1 MNETFFKTKFHY
13 MKKKLPFLV
22 MFLLLM
28 VAAGSKAFA
37 QKQEISGTVLN
48 AEGLPINLA
57 SIQVKGTK
65 RGSTSDEKGEF
76 KISATIGQELQ
87 VSSVGF
93 VTRLIK
99 VEKVTKLVITLTNAK
114 SDLGEVVVTAFG
126 ISRQKKAIGYAVQD
140 VSGEALAKVK
150 PTNIVNALSGKV
162 AGVQITNAT
171 GAVGGSARIV
181 IRGNSSFGQNEPLW
195 VVDGTPFINFSS
207 DMTAWGG
214 QDYGNGAL
222 DIDASNVETIT
233 VLKGA
238 NASALYGSRG
248 ANGVVLVTTKRG
260 SREKNKLGIDITS
273 SVSFDNAAIMPKWQ
287 DKYGGGRYGSEFD
300 WKTKQPTMS
309 YQDYS
314 KKYGYNFVDGWGGGV
329 NDGGPR
335 SWGPRMDIGLILDQF
350 TGKNQPWVSNPNN
363 VNEFYETGIT
373 NDHSIALSKGTDAGS
388 MRIFLA
394 GNDITGTTPNTDYTK
409 YTAGFSGDLKLSKRL
424 TAGINMTY
432 ANNHSDNLPSQ
443 GYDGGGDNTAGSFVF
458 FQRQVVMQPLKANWD
473 KLDAFGHPF
482 SYAAGEMNNP
492 YADAQN
498 NASRTRNRL
507 YGNVNMKY
515 KVSEWLSVL
524 GRLGTDYYNEDRKK
538 ILRSISYDGGG
549 TGKFW
554 QSQKYAQETNAD
566 LLLLF
571 NKKINENFRIDGTL
585 GGNYRVETG
594 HQMRMDV
601 NKLTVPDLFTV
612 ANVSGYPTI
621 SQYDSKKVTNSV
633 LGSVNL
639 SYKDYLF
646 LGVTG
651 RNDWSSALPKDNLS
665 FFYPS
670 ISAGFVFSDALKI
683 KSDFFTYG
691 KLRVGM
697 AEVGNDTGPYNS
709 GFTYSPV
716 GGGPWNGT
724 TMYYLPGQ
732 LPPVNLK
739 PENKSSMEAGFELK
753 FFKNRVGFDVTLY
766 DTKTTNQIMS
776 VDIATSTGYNSALIN
791 AGEIQNKGIELIL
804 NGTPIDNPKGFS
816 WDLTLNWAKNQNRV
830 NKLYADLQ
838 SLFISDMWASSVEAR
853 PGEAYGVIRGKGLLY
868 DDKGQLK
875 VGTNGLPLKQ
885 SQLLTY
891 GNITP
896 KWIGGIA
903 NTFSYKGW
911 SLYALIDGRYGGDI
925 ISGTKL
931 WGTGMGNLINT
942 LTNPFT
948 GATDAR
954 EVGILVPGVKPN
966 GTANDVRVSAADYWS
981 SIRGIPETVVMDGSY
996 IKLREVSIGYSLPKS
1011 LIGKLGIYS
1020 ANLAIYSR
1028 NVALLYISP
1037 ENDIH
1042 IDPETGFGT
1051 ANQGVGYEQMQIPTA
1066 RSLGIKLSVSF

>member
-1 MNETFFKTKFHY
+1 MNETFFKTKFPC

-22 MFLLLM
+22 MFMLLM
-28 VAAGSKAFA
+28 VTAGSKAFA
-37 QKQEISGTVLN
+37 QKQELSGIVLN
-48 AEGLPINLA
+48 AEGLPIKLA

-76 KISATIGQELQ
+76 KITANLGQELQ
-87 VSSVGF
+87 VSSIGF
-93 VTRLIK
+93 VTRSIK
-99 VEKVTKLVITLTNAK
+99 VEKVTKLVITLTNSK

-126 ISRQKKAIGYAVQD
+126 ISRQKKAVGYAVQD
-140 VSGEALAKVK
+140 VSGEALEKVK
-150 PTNIVNALSGKV
+150 PTNIVNALQGKV

-171 GAVGGSARIV
+171 GAVGSSSRIV

-207 DMTAWGG
+207 EMSAGGG

-222 DIDASNVETIT
+222 DLDPSNVESIT

-260 SREKNKLGIDITS
+260 SREKNKLGIDVTS
-273 SVSFDNAAIMPKWQ
+273 SVSFENAAIMPRWQ
-287 DKYGGGRYGSEFD
+287 DKYGGGRFGSEFE
-300 WKTKQPTMS
+300 WKKLQPTMS

-314 KKYGYNFVDGWGGGV
+314 KKYAYNYVDGYGSGI

-335 SWGPRMDIGLILDQF
+335 SWGPRMDIGLVLDQF
-350 TGKNQPWVSNPNN
+350 TGKNQAWVSNPNN

-373 NDHSIALSKGTDAGS
+373 NDHSIALSKGNEVGA
-388 MRIFLA
+388 MRMFLA

-409 YTAGFSGDLKLSKRL
+409 YTAGFSGDLNLSKRL

-443 GYDGGGDNTAGSFVF
+443 GYNGGGDNTAASFVF
-458 FQRQVVMQPLKANWD
+458 FQRQVVMPQLKANWD
-473 KLDAFGHPF
+473 KLDAFGRPYSF
-482 SYAAGEMNNP
+482 AQGEMNNP
-492 YADAQN
+492 YADAYN

-515 KVSEWLSVL
+515 KVTDWMSVL

-538 ILRSISYDGGG
+538 TLRSISYDGNG
-549 TGKFW
+549 TGTFW

-566 LLLLF
+566 LLLIF
-571 NKKINENFRIDGTL
+571 NKKINDDFRIDGTL
-585 GGNYRVETG
+585 GGNYRVETS
-594 HQMRMDV
+594 HQMRIGV

-670 ISAGFVFSDALKI
+670 ISTGFVFSDAFKI

-691 KLRVGM
+691 KLRVGV

-716 GGGPWNGT
+716 GGGSWNGT

-732 LPPVNLK
+732 MPPVNLK
-739 PENKSSMEAGFELK
+739 PENKSSVEAGFELK
-753 FFKNRVGFDVTLY
+753 FFKNRFGIDVTLY

-776 VDIATSTGYNSALIN
+776 VDIATSTGYTSALIN

-816 WDLTLNWAKNQNRV
+816 WDVSVNWAKNQNRV

-853 PGEAYGVIRGKGLLY
+853 PGEAYGVIRGKGLVY
-868 DDKGQLK
+868 NPKGQLM

-885 SQLLTY
+885 ANLVTY
-891 GNITP
+891 GNVTP
-896 KWIGGIA
+896 KWIGGIS

-925 ISGTKL
+925 MSGTKL
-931 WGTGMGNLINT
+931 WGTGMGTTINT
-942 LTNPFT
+942 LNNPFT
-948 GATDAR
+948 GTTDAR
-954 EVGILVPGVKPN
+954 ENGILVPGVKPD
-966 GTANDVRVSAADYWS
+966 GTANDVKVSAQDYWS
-981 SIRGIPETVVMDGSY
+981 SVRGIPETVMMDGSFV
-996 IKLREVSIGYSLPKS
+996 KLREVSLGYTFPKS
-1011 LIGKLGIYS
+1011 LIAKLGIHS
-1020 ANLAIYSR
+1020 ANLAFFVR
-1028 NVALLYISP
+1028 NLALLYLSP
-1037 ENDIH
+1037 ENDIR

-1051 ANQGVGYEQMQIPTA
+1051 GNQGVGYEQMQIPTA

>member
-1 MNETFFKTKFHY
+1 MNETFFKTKFHC

-28 VAAGSKAFA
+28 VTAGSKAFA
-37 QKQEISGTVLN
+37 QKQELSGIVLN
-48 AEGLPINLA
+48 AEGLPIKLA

-65 RGSTSDEKGEF
+65 RGSTSDEKGDF
-76 KISATIGQELQ
+76 KITANLGQELQ
-87 VSSVGF
+87 VSSIGF
-93 VTRLIK
+93 VTRSIK
-99 VEKVTKLVITLTNAK
+99 VEKVTKLVITLTNSK

-126 ISRQKKAIGYAVQD
+126 ISRQKKAVGYAVQD
-140 VSGEALAKVK
+140 VSGEALEKVK
-150 PTNIVNALSGKV
+150 PTNIVNALQGKV

-171 GAVGGSARIV
+171 GAVGSSSRIV

-207 DMTAWGG
+207 EMSAGGG

-222 DIDASNVETIT
+222 DLDPSNVESIT

-260 SREKNKLGIDITS
+260 SREKNKLGIDVTS
-273 SVSFDNAAIMPKWQ
+273 SVSFENAAIMPRWQ
-287 DKYGGGRYGSEFD
+287 DKYGGGRFGSEFE
-300 WKTKQPTMS
+300 WKKLQPTMS

-314 KKYGYNFVDGWGGGV
+314 KKYAYNYVDGYGSGI

-335 SWGPRMDIGLILDQF
+335 SWGPRMDIGLVLDQF
-350 TGKNQPWVSNPNN
+350 TGKNQAWVSNPNN

-373 NDHSIALSKGTDAGS
+373 NDHSIALSKGNEVGA
-388 MRIFLA
+388 MRMFLA

-409 YTAGFSGDLKLSKRL
+409 YTAGFSGDLNLSKRL

-443 GYDGGGDNTAGSFVF
+443 GYNGGGDNTAASFVF
-458 FQRQVVMQPLKANWD
+458 FQRQVVMPQLKANWD
-473 KLDAFGHPF
+473 KLDAFGRPYSF
-482 SYAAGEMNNP
+482 AQGEMNNP
-492 YADAQN
+492 YADAYN

-515 KVSEWLSVL
+515 KVTDWMSVL

-538 ILRSISYDGGG
+538 TLRSISYDGNG

-554 QSQKYAQETNAD
+554 QSQIYAQETNAD
-566 LLLLF
+566 LLLIF
-571 NKKINENFRIDGTL
+571 NKKINDDFRIDGTL
-585 GGNYRVETG
+585 GGNYRVETS
-594 HQMRMDV
+594 HQMRIGV

-670 ISAGFVFSDALKI
+670 ISTGFVFSDAFKI

-691 KLRVGM
+691 KLRVGV

-716 GGGPWNGT
+716 GGGSWNGT

-732 LPPVNLK
+732 MPPVNLK
-739 PENKSSMEAGFELK
+739 PENKSSVEAVFELK
-753 FFKNRVGFDVTLY
+753 FFKNRFGIDVTVY

-776 VDIATSTGYNSALIN
+776 VDIATSTGYTSALIN

-816 WDLTLNWAKNQNRV
+816 WDVSVNWAKNQNRV

-838 SLFISDMWASSVEAR
+838 SLFISSMWASSVEAR
-853 PGEAYGVIRGKGLLY
+853 PGEAYGVIRGKGLVY
-868 DDKGQLK
+868 NPKGQLM

-885 SQLLTY
+885 ANLVTY
-891 GNITP
+891 GNVTP
-896 KWIGGIA
+896 KWIGGIS

-925 ISGTKL
+925 MSGTKL
-931 WGTGMGNLINT
+931 WGTGMGTTINT
-942 LTNPFT
+942 LNNPFT
-948 GATDAR
+948 GTTDAR
-954 EVGILVPGVKPN
+954 ENGILVPGVKPD
-966 GTANDVRVSAADYWS
+966 GTANDVKVSAQDYWS
-981 SIRGIPETVVMDGSY
+981 NVRGIPETVMMDGSFV
-996 IKLREVSIGYSLPKS
+996 KLREVSLGYTFPKS
-1011 LIGKLGIYS
+1011 LIAKLGIHS
-1020 ANLAIYSR
+1020 ANLAFFVR
-1028 NVALLYISP
+1028 NLALLYLSP
-1037 ENDIH
+1037 ENDIR

-1051 ANQGVGYEQMQIPTA
+1051 GNQGVGYEQMQIPTA

>member
-1 MNETFFKTKFHY
+1 
-13 MKKKLPFLV
+13 MKKNLSFLV

-28 VAAGSKAFA
+28 VASGSNAFA
-37 QKQEISGTVLN
+37 QKQELSGTILN
-48 AEGLPINLA
+48 SDGLPIQFA
-57 SIQVKGTK
+57 SIQVKGTT
-65 RGSTSDEKGEF
+65 RGSTSNEKGEF
-76 KISATIGQELQ
+76 KITASPGEELQ
-87 VSSVGF
+87 VSSVGY
-93 VTRLIK
+93 VPRLIK
-99 VEKVTKLVITLTNAK
+99 VEKVTKLVITLTN
-114 SDLGEVVVTAFG
+114 SGNDLGEVVVTAFG

-140 VSGEALAKVK
+140 VSGESLAKVK

-222 DIDASNVETIT
+222 DLDPSNVETIT

-260 SREKNKLGIDITS
+260 SRDKNKLGIEFTS
-273 SVSFDNAAIMPKWQ
+273 SISIENAAIMPKWQ
-287 DKYGGGRYGSEFD
+287 DKYGGGRFGSEFE
-300 WKTKQPTMS
+300 WKKAQPSMS

-314 KKYGYNFVDGWGGGV
+314 KKYAYNYVDGFGNGV

-335 SWGPRMDIGLILDQF
+335 SWGPRMDIGLVLDQF

-363 VNEFYETGIT
+363 VNQFYETGIT
-373 NDHSIALSKGTDAGS
+373 NDHSIALTKGSEVGA

-394 GNDITGTTPNTDYTK
+394 VNDIKGTTPNTDYKK
-409 YTAGFSGDLKLSKRL
+409 YTSGFSGDLNLSKRL

-443 GYDGGGDNTAGSFVF
+443 GYDGGGDNTAASFVF
-458 FQRQVVMQPLKANWD
+458 FQRQVVMPPLKENWD
-473 KLDAFGHPF
+473 KLDAFGRPF
-482 SYAAGEMNNP
+482 SYAQGEMNNP

-515 KVSEWLSVL
+515 KMTDWLSVM

-566 LLLLF
+566 FLLIF
-571 NKKINENFRIDGTL
+571 NKKINDNFQIDGTL
-585 GGNYRVETG
+585 GGNYRVENS

-621 SQYDSKKVTNSV
+621 SQFDSKKVTNSA

-639 SYKDYLF
+639 SYKNFLF
-646 LGVTG
+646 LSVTG

-670 ISAGFVFSDALKI
+670 ISTGFVFSDAFNI
-683 KSDFFTYG
+683 KSDVLTYG
-691 KLRVGM
+691 KIRAGV

-709 GFTYSPV
+709 GFTYRPV

-732 LPPVNLK
+732 MPPVNLK
-739 PENKSSMEAGFELK
+739 PENKSSMEAGIELK
-753 FFKNRVGFDVTLY
+753 FFKNRFGIDLTVY

-776 VDIATSTGYNSALIN
+776 VDIATSTGYNNALIN
-791 AGEIQNKGIELIL
+791 AGEIQNKGIELVL
-804 NGTPIDNPKGFS
+804 NATPIDIPNGFS
-816 WDLTLNWAKNQNRV
+816 WDITLNWARNHNRV
-830 NKLYADLQ
+830 NALYADLQ

-853 PGEAYGVIRGKGLLY
+853 PGEPYGVIRGKGFVY
-868 DDKGQLK
+868 NDKGQLM

-885 SQLLTY
+885 AQLLTY

-896 KWIGGIA
+896 KWIGGISNSFA
-903 NTFSYKGW
+903 YKGW
-911 SLYALIDGRYGGDI
+911 SLYFLIDGRYGGDI

-931 WGTGMGNLINT
+931 WGTGMGNTINT
-942 LTNPFT
+942 LNDPFT

-954 EVGILVPGVKPN
+954 ETGILVPGVKPN
-966 GTANDVRVSAADYWS
+966 GTVNDIRVSAADYWS
-981 SIRGIPETVVMDGSY
+981 SVRGIPENVLMDGSY
-996 IKLREVSIGYSLPKS
+996 IKLREVNIGYTLPKS
-1011 LIGKLGIYS
+1011 LINKMGINS
-1020 ANLAIYSR
+1020 ANLSVYGR

-1051 ANQGVGYEQMQIPTA
+1051 GNQGVGYEQMQIPTA
-1066 RSLGIKLSVSF
+1066 RSLGIKLTVSF

>member
-1 MNETFFKTKFHY
+1 MNETFFKTKFHC

-28 VAAGSKAFA
+28 VTAGSKAFA
-37 QKQEISGTVLN
+37 QKQELSGIVLN
-48 AEGLPINLA
+48 AEGLPIKLA

-76 KISATIGQELQ
+76 KITANLGQELQ
-87 VSSVGF
+87 VSSIGF
-93 VTRLIK
+93 VTRSIK
-99 VEKVTKLVITLTNAK
+99 VEKVTKLVITLTNSK

-126 ISRQKKAIGYAVQD
+126 ISRQKKAVGYAVQD
-140 VSGEALAKVK
+140 VSGEALEKVK
-150 PTNIVNALSGKV
+150 PTNIVNALQGKV

-171 GAVGGSARIV
+171 GAVGSSSRIV

-207 DMTAWGG
+207 EMTAGGG

-222 DIDASNVETIT
+222 DLDPSNVESIT

-260 SREKNKLGIDITS
+260 SREKNKLGIDVTS
-273 SVSFDNAAIMPKWQ
+273 SVSFENAAIMPRWQ
-287 DKYGGGRYGSEFD
+287 DKYGGGQRGSEFD
-300 WKTKQPTMS
+300 WKKLQPTMS

-314 KKYGYNFVDGWGGGV
+314 KKYAYNYVDGYGSGI

-335 SWGPRMDIGLILDQF
+335 SWGPRMDIGLVLDQF
-350 TGKNQPWVSNPNN
+350 TGKNQAWVSNPNN

-373 NDHSIALSKGTDAGS
+373 NDHSIALSKGNEVGA
-388 MRIFLA
+388 MRMFLA

-409 YTAGFSGDLKLSKRL
+409 YTAGFSGDLNLSKRL

-443 GYDGGGDNTAGSFVF
+443 GYNGGGDNTAASFVF
-458 FQRQVVMQPLKANWD
+458 FQRQVVMPPLKANWD
-473 KLDAFGHPF
+473 KLDAFGRPYSF
-482 SYAAGEMNNP
+482 AQGEMNNP
-492 YADAQN
+492 YADAYN

-515 KVSEWLSVL
+515 KVTDWMSVL

-538 ILRSISYDGGG
+538 TLRSISYDGNG
-549 TGKFW
+549 TGTFW
-554 QSQKYAQETNAD
+554 QSQIYAQEINAD
-566 LLLLF
+566 LLLIF
-571 NKKINENFRIDGTL
+571 NKKINDDFRIDGTL
-585 GGNYRVETG
+585 GGNYRVETS
-594 HQMRMDV
+594 HQMRMNV

-612 ANVSGYPTI
+612 ANVSGYPSI
-621 SQYDSKKVTNSV
+621 SQNDSKKVTNSV

-670 ISAGFVFSDALKI
+670 ISTGFVFSDAFKI

-691 KLRVGM
+691 KLRVGV

-716 GGGPWNGT
+716 GGGPWNGI

-732 LPPVNLK
+732 MPPVNLK
-739 PENKSSMEAGFELK
+739 PENKSSVEAGLELK
-753 FFKNRVGFDVTLY
+753 FFKNRFGIDVTLY

-816 WDLTLNWAKNQNRV
+816 WDVSVNWAKNQNRV

-838 SLFISDMWASSVEAR
+838 SLFISSMWASSVEAR
-853 PGEAYGVIRGKGLLY
+853 PGEAYGVIRGKGLVY
-868 DDKGQLK
+868 NPKGQLM

-885 SQLLTY
+885 ANLVTY
-891 GNITP
+891 GNVTP
-896 KWIGGIA
+896 KWIGGIS

-925 ISGTKL
+925 MSGTKL
-931 WGTGMGNLINT
+931 WGTGMGTLINT
-942 LTNPFT
+942 LNNPFT
-948 GATDAR
+948 GTTDAR
-954 EVGILVPGVKPN
+954 ENGILVPGVKPD
-966 GTANDVRVSAADYWS
+966 GTANDVKVSAQDYWS
-981 SIRGIPETVVMDGSY
+981 NVRGIPETVMMDGSFV
-996 IKLREVSIGYSLPKS
+996 KLREVSLGYTFPKS
-1011 LIGKLGIYS
+1011 LIAKLGIHS
-1020 ANLAIYSR
+1020 ANLAFFAR
-1028 NVALLYISP
+1028 NLALLYLSP
-1037 ENDIH
+1037 ENDIR

-1051 ANQGVGYEQMQIPTA
+1051 GNQGVGYEQMQIPTA